1 MYWELCL
8 KVFLYVVFEYTVWI
22 QRFTDLIENTEQK
35 KLSSWTL
42 FNQATRGGSRTAATS
57 KMESLCDKSVRLQG
71 VWNGNTG
78 LKWVKI
84 QQNTGFY
91 LIRIFSHKDRI
102 EEFVLI
108 REYMGQRNPAFW
120 HIFCSEVQCMYENR
134 SFLFCCCRKRLF
146 TIAKLFLENMN
157 WNDLYF
163 TLPYLYI

>member
-35 KLSSWTL
+35 KLSFWTL

-71 VWNGNTG
+71 VWNGNIC

-108 REYMGQRNPAFW
+108 REYMGQRNPIIYYLLW
-120 HIFCSEVQCMYENR
+120 HIFCSEVQCMYEN
-134 SFLFCCCRKRLF
+134 
-146 TIAKLFLENMN
+146 KLFLENVN

>member
-71 VWNGNTG
+71 VWNGNIG

-108 REYMGQRNPAFW
+108 REYMGQRNPIIYYLFW
-120 HIFCSEVQCMYENR
+120 HIFCSEVQCMYEN
-134 SFLFCCCRKRLF
+134 
-146 TIAKLFLENMN
+146 KLFFFFFN

>member
-71 VWNGNTG
+71 VWNGNIG

-108 REYMGQRNPAFW
+108 REYMGQRNPIIYYLFW
-120 HIFCSEVQCMYENR
+120 HIFCSEVPCMYEN
-134 SFLFCCCRKRLF
+134 
-146 TIAKLFLENMN
+146 KLFLENVN